1 MLASDLLITPKKT
14 PYIKQQLIR
23 DVKQPKLAQNR
34 TVQIQNRTIF
44 IRLIDGYGSWIR
56 NIDTLNRNPNESTLS
71 HNWLK
76 QSKSYKSIVTFYWI
90 NFNFNFFK
98 KDRWFMSQ
106 TNMFIN
112 SSGPVHIC
120 LNYDL

>member
-1 MLASDLLITPKKT
+1 MLASDLLITPKQT

-44 IRLIDGYGSWIR
+44 IRLIDGYGSRIR

-76 QSKSYKSIVTFYWI
+76 SSKSYKSIVTFYWI

>member
-1 MLASDLLITPKKT
+1 MLASDLLITPKQT

-76 QSKSYKSIVTFYWI
+76 PSKSYKSIVTFYWI